1 MTIKHIKNFVVDNRA
16 EYYSDKI
23 SSSDARAIASGDYH
37 LMEELWCNKIEL
49 ISVDLSNK
57 LPVQLGIATE
67 KFHTDWLN
75 KKLSKNNIEGY
86 GSDHNEQNTQH
97 HIVIEVENKGYPYTM
112 ASTLDVSYGT
122 DNDLDLS
129 IVELKHTNQLTTLD
143 KQIEFYYPQLQ
154 HHMYVAGTGEIL
166 FSAIFGNQRH
176 EYDIVKRDDDY
187 LYTYMQRVREVGERL
202 YDFWHR
208 PEAFYMDGE
217 PEGIDREQWYKI
229 SQEFSWLSGPPIEQK
244 VVTASGIVYNLNKNA
259 DYNWAREFI
268 DIAEDTIQS
277 NKLASKHKTSNE
289 ENKNKLKGL
298 IPDDAKS
305 VIHNGV
311 TASRDRTGRLSIR
324 IKEQNNG

>member
-1 MTIKHIKNFVVDNRA
+1 MTIKHIKDFAVDNRA
-16 EYYSDKI
+16 EYYKDKI

-49 ISVDLSNK
+49 VSVDLSNK

-67 KFHTDWLN
+67 QFHTDWLN
-75 KKLSKNNIEGY
+75 KKLSKNNIQGY
-86 GSDHNEQNTQH
+86 GDDHYKQNTQH
-97 HIVIEVENKGYPYTM
+97 HVVIKVENRGYPFTI
-112 ASTLDVSYGT
+112 ATTLDVSYELQ
-122 DNDLDLS
+122 DNLC
-129 IVELKHTNQLTTLD
+129 IAELKHTNQLTTLD

-154 HHMYVAGTGEIL
+154 HHMYVAGTNEIL

-229 SQEFSWLSGPPIEQK
+229 SQEFSWLSGSPIEQK
-244 VVTASGIVYNLNKNA
+244 VVTTSGIVYNLNKNA

-277 NKLASKHKTSNE
+277 NKLASKHKTNNE

-311 TASRDRTGRLSIR
+311 TASRDKTGRLSIR